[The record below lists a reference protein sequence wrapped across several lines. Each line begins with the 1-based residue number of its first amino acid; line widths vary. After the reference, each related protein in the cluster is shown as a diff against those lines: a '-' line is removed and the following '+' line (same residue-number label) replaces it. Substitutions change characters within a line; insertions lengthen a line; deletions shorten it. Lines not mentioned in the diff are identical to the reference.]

1 VARDK
6 HQAPEKTPENPMRE
20 RKKAAVNLDR
30 NVSVSV
36 EGSTARQTAMTPS
49 DATNAT
55 IVAAT
60 YLHTCSNIF

>member
-1 VARDK
+1 
-6 HQAPEKTPENPMRE
+6 MRE

-36 EGSTARQTAMTPS
+36 EGSTARQNAMTPS

-55 IVAAT
+55 IMAAT